1 VNDSSVVLPFLPS
14 APADVFARRLSRLF
28 GVAALLLFAACLA
41 LSPDVKGFVAG
52 LALAALAL
60 CAAFDVTELRVPN
73 LLTYGGT
80 LLVLLTAALTSS
92 DAVLDSAAGAMV
104 GGGFMLA
111 ISLMSRG
118 KVGMGDAK
126 LAALGG
132 SLTGVDYVLAGLFV
146 GTLSAALVYIGLL
159 LAGRITRTQALPYAP
174 FLASG
179 FAVIALITGTTLGL

>member
-1 VNDSSVVLPFLPS
+1 
-14 APADVFARRLSRLF
+14 
-28 GVAALLLFAACLA
+28 
-41 LSPDVKGFVAG
+41 
-52 LALAALAL
+52 
-60 CAAFDVTELRVPN
+60 
-73 LLTYGGT
+73 
-80 LLVLLTAALTSS
+80 
-92 DAVLDSAAGAMV
+92 MV

-159 LAGRITRTQALPYAP
+159 LAGRISRTQALPYAP

-179 FAVIALITGTTLGL
+179 FAVIALITGTPLGL